1 MIIQYRVRGGK
12 RQIWQRK
19 HDIAKRKRKKPKSIV
34 AIAKLLEAALE
45 AAV

>member
-19 HDIAKRKRKKPKSIV
+19 HDIAKRKKPKSIV
-34 AIAKLLEAALE
+34 AIAKSLKAALE
-45 AAV
+45 TAV